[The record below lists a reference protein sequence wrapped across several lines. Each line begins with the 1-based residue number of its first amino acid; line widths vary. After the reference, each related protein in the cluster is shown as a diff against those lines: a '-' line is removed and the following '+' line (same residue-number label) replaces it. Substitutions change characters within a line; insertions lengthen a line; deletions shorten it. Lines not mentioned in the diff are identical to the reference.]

1 MNNCHE
7 CQKSLERMIELAYFV
22 SQVYKLSMKLEKLN
36 TCYELIV
43 PILAVLA
50 IGISRGLLVL
60 RHN

>member
-7 CQKSLERMIELAYFV
+7 SQKSLETMIELAYFV
-22 SQVYKLSMKLEKLN
+22 SQVCKLSLKLEKLN
-36 TCYELIV
+36 TCSELIV

-50 IGISRGLLVL
+50 IGISRGLLTW